1 MNNTPATRA
10 LHKDMA
16 RPVTYG
22 SVSVAM
28 ETLARTIIATY
39 TRAIYLRVGVNR
51 LFLQLWEI
59 WGIYWVCFCEIV

>member
-10 LHKDMA
+10 LDKDMA

-28 ETLARTIIATY
+28 ETSARTIIATY
-39 TRAIYLRVGVNR
+39 TRAIPQSRCKSTVSSVVGDLGNLLGV
-51 LFLQLWEI
+51 FL
-59 WGIYWVCFCEIV
+59 